1 MKMRPDAPRII
12 VKNVALQYLR
22 PCMAVY
28 LQRRMLSQTHE
39 LRVARVVII
48 GWDGGGLNDVT

>member
-1 MKMRPDAPRII
+1 MLHGII